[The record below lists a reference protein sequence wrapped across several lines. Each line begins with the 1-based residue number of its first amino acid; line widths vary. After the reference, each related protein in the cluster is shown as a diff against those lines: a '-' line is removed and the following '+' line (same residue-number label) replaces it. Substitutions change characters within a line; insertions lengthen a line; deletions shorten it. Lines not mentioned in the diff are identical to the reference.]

1 MCFGSLLDSKVFL
14 VGNTYCNVRA
24 NGDNEVTLPVRP
36 GAYVWWLKKGGHLI
50 TPPVGLRRPD
60 CGTHLVS
67 LFVSAGVA
75 AKLPRPCRCADSLAP
90 TIHRGLRQSGGSTAD
105 QSQSPRALS

>member
-50 TPPVGLRRPD
+50 TPRVGLRRPD
-60 CGTHLVS
+60 WGTHVVS

-75 AKLPRPCRCADSLAP
+75 AKLPRPCRYADSLAP
-90 TIHRGLRQSGGSTAD
+90 TSHRGLQQSGGSTAD